1 MDHLE
6 KTKRPQVEKTWGRLR
21 NLEGLRAHYIAR
33 LGTEMARARRM
44 LGARSEE

>member
-6 KTKRPQVEKTWGRLR
+6 KQKGPKSKTWGRLR